1 MSSARIQQN
10 NPGPVI
16 LAYSGRSASC
26 SIHVMLINTGKVASS
41 EFMVSDFS
49 FLKEWGSIENRDLT
63 QRVCRISQE
72 QSGLS
77 GQTLWAHDPSE
88 WVSSTPLALEDH
100 DDCSCQ
106 TMANV
111 HLFHSHSLL
120 IDRRLFRHF
129 VDSLSAEAPAPK
141 IIVASRVFESA
152 ILTYFKNSEKR
163 KWKSNY
169 LYFLYVTLVSSI
181 SEKNVAELS
190 KYFELFETKVEALHD
205 NYYRVWS
212 ELEKFLGIK
221 EAPNLLG
228 GSNLKLR
235 GFRWT
240 GGYGDTQFDR
250 RKTFSQSLEVPS
262 PFFERLINW
271 FDPNNETYKSSA
283 SKVARTACLVGGD
296 LIALGLFP
304 YFALTAMFRSINL
317 PAQPQGLDPHL
328 AVDTNAGRRTALADA
343 LGIVFPIFPYVML
356 RLHGTEHFRNSRK
369 RLARKFYNAY
379 FQG

>member
-1 MSSARIQQN
+1 MSSARIKRTK
-10 NPGPVI
+10 PGPVI
-16 LAYSGRSASC
+16 LTYSSRSASC

-41 EFMVSDFS
+41 EFMVSDFN

-72 QSGLS
+72 QSGLV
-77 GQTLWAHDPSE
+77 GQTIWAHDPSE
-88 WVSSTPLALEDH
+88 WVSSTPLALEAH
-100 DDCSCQ
+100 DDCSCLV
-106 TMANV
+106 MANV

-129 VDSLSAEAPAPK
+129 VDSLSAETPAPK
-141 IIVASRVFESA
+141 IIVASRGFESA
-152 ILTYFKNSEKR
+152 ILTYFKNSEKK

-181 SEKNVAELS
+181 SEKNVAELR
-190 KYFELFETKVEALHD
+190 KHLELFETKVEALHE
-205 NYYRVWS
+205 NYDHAWR

-221 EAPNLLG
+221 ETPNLLG

-240 GGYGDTQFDR
+240 GGYGDTQFER
-250 RKTFSQSLEVPS
+250 SKTASLSLEVPS

-271 FDPNNETYKSSA
+271 FDSNHVKYKSLA
-283 SKVARTACLVGGD
+283 SKTARTACLVGGD
-296 LIALGLFP
+296 LISLSLFP
-304 YFALTAMFRSINL
+304 YFALTAVSRRKNL
-317 PAQPQGLDPHL
+317 LAQPKGLDPHL
-328 AVDTNAGRRTALADA
+328 ALDTNVRRRGALADA

-356 RLHGTEHFRNSRK
+356 RLHGTAHFRNSRK
-369 RLARKFYNAY
+369 RLARKFCSA
-379 FQG
+379 